1 MFREITYAHRPEQV
15 LGLLVNVEHTALAV
29 LGKVQRRDLGDVL
42 VLALTLL
49 FLQLEGDT
57 TDGTALDT
65 LHQVGGVAGD
75 LVAQALRGDDG
86 DFITDPL
93 VGLEVESELGVVS
106 LDDDLGGLLDGLYV
120 DIC

>member
-1 MFREITYAHRPEQV
+1 LFREITYAHRPEQV
-15 LGLLVNVEHTALAV
+15 LGLLVDVEHTALAV